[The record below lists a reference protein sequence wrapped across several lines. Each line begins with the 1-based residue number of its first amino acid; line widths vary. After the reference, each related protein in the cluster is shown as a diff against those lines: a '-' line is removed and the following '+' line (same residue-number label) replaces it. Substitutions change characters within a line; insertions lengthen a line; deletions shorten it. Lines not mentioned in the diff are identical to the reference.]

1 MGAAEPPVATPE
13 DNLHAAGSVSS
24 RRAPYPWDVLLNG
37 QGLRLREGVMGKRI
51 LPLENYSAP
60 VQEYGTDDLYLER
73 SYVFRRAYAG
83 MGDSSQQSNGNPPRS
98 FYASNAWHHGAYRGQ
113 GPRWHPIVPV
123 GGAAGEHAGFVEAV
137 GPTAGALALFALAG
151 RYVRRVTGLN
161 DPDQAL
167 SLDLGAGVVVETATR
182 WTAAGVTGGDGLY
195 LTDSNAHLWRHQV
208 GTWTDLSATTS
219 APDCR
224 FICTTGVELWRALGN
239 VVSKCEGDPGVG
251 ASWTADIPVGDEEV
265 PISGLGQLWGQL
277 FVFKQDGTVWTLQG
291 GADVGRARNV
301 APGLA
306 VTPHP
311 ANGRRPASWDNAL
324 YFSAGAGFWRLTSS
338 GAGVTVD
345 RVGPERLVDN
355 TSPVRGPVT
364 AFCGYDAFG
373 AYGAVH
379 NTSEGAAFL
388 LGYGNWVPTEEASPD
403 AGSFRFTPAW
413 NGSLLDLAGERIT
426 ALAVTQLSAVVG
438 APDPANPW
446 TATDR
451 GNPLLFVG
459 LADGTYGYVALPR
472 DGANPF
478 SPAAHLGP
486 DDFTD
491 RLSFTRWPR
500 HTLMAPG
507 DIKAF
512 LSFAATGPV
521 LDEARAVR
529 PEFRIDPV
537 GEADPWSTVAVPL
550 TENGRRV
557 LFPDD
562 SWGRVID
569 VREVY
574 ATLAPAPVSLGE
586 GALAAPPGTVEGRA
600 TDLDRL
606 PGPVVA
612 TLTLREQVRPAFRLE
627 YAGTVMAH
635 WKVARRDGGSS
646 RLTPPQ
652 TRNLVV
658 AAAQDP
664 GHTFLT
670 MPDETVG
677 RFALIQFQETVP
689 PDGAFRR
696 RGLAWDLALTA
707 VQYRTQSVFG
717 IFDRLNATTFGSL
730 DDRTF
735 HDLATW

>member
-1 MGAAEPPVATPE
+1 M
-13 DNLHAAGSVSS
+13 
-24 RRAPYPWDVLLNG
+24 LLNG
-37 QGLRLREGVMGKRI
+37 QGVRLREGIIGKRI
-51 LPLENYSAP
+51 LPMEKFQATG
-60 VQEYGTDDLYLER
+60 QEYGTDDLYLER

-83 MGDSSQQSNGNPPRS
+83 MGDASQQSNGSPPRY
-98 FYASNAWHHGAYRGQ
+98 FYASNAWHVGAFRGQ
-113 GPRWHPIVPV
+113 GPRFHPVVPV
-123 GGAAGEHAGFVEAV
+123 GGAAGEHAGFVEAE
-137 GPTAGALALFALAG
+137 GGTAGVTVLFALAG
-151 RYVRRVTGLN
+151 RYVRRVTGLT
-161 DPDQAL
+161 DATQAL
-167 SLDLGAGVVVETATR
+167 SLDLGAGVAVETATR
-182 WTAAGVTGGDGLY
+182 WTAAGIAGGDGLF
-195 LTDSNAHLWRHQV
+195 LTDSRAHLWRHKL
-208 GTWTDLSATTS
+208 GTWTDLTGTAA
-219 APDCR
+219 APACR
-224 FICTTGVELWRALGN
+224 FVCSTGVELWRAEGN
-239 VVSKCEGDPGVG
+239 AVSKCEGDPGTA
-251 ASWTADIPVGDEEV
+251 ASWTADIPVGDADI

-306 VTPHP
+306 VTAGV
-311 ANGRRPASWDNAL
+311 ANGRRPAFWDGAL
-324 YFSAGAGFWRLTSS
+324 YFAVASGFWRLTST

-364 AFCGYDAFG
+364 AFCGYDAYG

-379 NTSEGAAFL
+379 NASEDAAFL
-388 LGYGNWVPTEEASPD
+388 LGYGTWVPTEEASPD
-403 AGSFRFTPAW
+403 AGAFRFAPAW
-413 NGSLLDLAGERIT
+413 EGSMLDLAGRRIT
-426 ALAVTQLSAVVG
+426 ALAVSQLEAVVG
-438 APDPANPW
+438 APDPANPNQP
-446 TATDR
+446 TDR
-451 GNPLLFVG
+451 GNPLLFLG
-459 LADGTYGYVALPR
+459 FADGTYGYCLLPR
-472 DGANPF
+472 DGANPW

-486 DDFTD
+486 SDFTD
-491 RLSFTRWPR
+491 QTSFTRWPR

-507 DIKAF
+507 DTKAF

-521 LDEARAVR
+521 LDGARAVR

-537 GEADPWSTVAVPL
+537 GEASPWYSLAVPL
-550 TENGRRV
+550 TESGQRV

-562 SWGRVID
+562 SWGRVLD

-574 ATLAPAPVSLGE
+574 ATLAPAPT
-586 GALAAPPGTVEGRA
+586 GAAALTDRVAPRGSAAGRS
-600 TDLDRL
+600 TDLDRV

-627 YAGTVMAH
+627 YAGTILAH

-646 RLTPPQ
+646 RLTPVQ

-670 MPDETVG
+670 LSDETVG
-677 RFALIQFQETVP
+677 RFAMIQYQEGLP

-696 RGLAWDLALTA
+696 RGPAWDIAISA

-717 IFDRLNATTFGSL
+717 IFDRLNLTTFGDL
-730 DDRTF
+730 DDAVF
-735 HDLATW
+735 DDLSAW